1 MKIFRVNQI
10 IPVLFLISVLC
21 SGISSISAADAIRQ
35 DILSVQD
42 ALYQGDFE
50 RALQQFSTITQ
61 THPDDPRGY
70 FFLALTHRWLTRTD
84 PESNHYQEQFER
96 AAKRSISKCRSLIED
111 DPDNVEAILYLAA
124 SYGYRAEYYNFLK
137 RSWNKAYNDG
147 VKMREYLKKAEKFPD
162 QPIDVQLGYGLY
174 NYYAYLYR
182 EKIGWWRF
190 LLSLPKGDKQ
200 KGLRLLEQVREEGL
214 YAKIEAWYFLI
225 EIYKDEKERETQTR
239 ALTLS
244 EELHRKYPHNPF
256 FHTLLAGIYH
266 TLHKWQRSIET
277 ARDIVAQAKTHPYY
291 SDYLVYQARYLIGE
305 SLFFLGEYE
314 ESLRK
319 FDEIIASRPRQPRYL
334 LPWAH
339 LRRGTIYSLTG
350 QPEQAVAE
358 YQMVLEMDNVH
369 NVHDLAK
376 GLLERQQKN
385 LP

>member
-10 IPVLFLISVLC
+10 ARVLLLIGALC
-21 SGISSISAADAIRQ
+21 SGSTSIQAADALHQ
-35 DILSVQD
+35 DILAAQE
-42 ALYQGDFE
+42 ALYRGDFDQ
-50 RALQQFSTITQ
+50 ALDQFSAITQ
-61 THPDDPRGY
+61 TYPDDPKGY
-70 FFLALTHRWLTRTD
+70 FFLALTYRWLTRTD
-84 PESNHYQEQFER
+84 PGSSDYQELFER
-96 AAKRSISKCRSLIED
+96 AAARSITESYALMEED
-111 DPDNVEAILYLAA
+111 KKNAEAILYLAA
-124 SYGYRAEYYNFLK
+124 SYGYRSEYYNFLK
-137 RSWNKAYNDG
+137 QSWNRAYNDG
-147 VKMREYLKKAEKFPD
+147 VKMREYLEKAEKFPD

-190 LLSLPKGDKQ
+190 LLSLPKGDKE

-214 YAKIEAWYFLI
+214 YARIEAWYFLI
-225 EIYKDEKERETQTR
+225 EIYKDEKERETQAR

-244 EELHRKYPHNPF
+244 EELHQKYPQNPF

-266 TLHKWQRSIET
+266 KQHKWQRSIET
-277 ARDIVAQAKTHPYY
+277 ARDIVAQAPGHPYY

-305 SLFFLGEYE
+305 SLFFLGQYE
-314 ESLRK
+314 QSLRE
-319 FDEIIASRPRQPRYL
+319 FDEIIASQPGQPRYL

-350 QPEQAVAE
+350 QPEQAAAE
-358 YQMVLEMDNVH
+358 YQLVLEMDNVH
-369 NVHDLAK
+369 NIHDLAE